1 MDLLS
6 GGSVGSG
13 VVVVAG
19 VVGASMYK
27 RKVEDLNLYLVHI
40 IACELVQISAGD
52 HGPFSD
58 QPLSINF
65 FNFLSKW

>member
-27 RKVEDLNLYLVHI
+27 RKVEDLNLYSYYSL
-40 IACELVQISAGD
+40 
-52 HGPFSD
+52 
-58 QPLSINF
+58 
-65 FNFLSKW
+65 